1 MLNSLFKAFTTLT
14 DVWNTVSTNKSL
26 TVVCLACDLG
36 YSELSIPISR
46 WYHKHLVIRHY
57 AQLEAAMASITG
69 SLVTAC
75 GLYL

>member
-1 MLNSLFKAFTTLT
+1 MLNSLFKAFIWRMFETLCQPT
-14 DVWNTVSTNKSL
+14 KSL

-36 YSELSIPISR
+36 YSELSFPISR

-57 AQLEAAMASITG
+57 AQLEAAMASIIG